1 MPTRRVFT
9 YAEARELL
17 PAVVERTRRAVAEMT
32 ELGGEEDDD
41 SDEDGAERVLLA
53 WAGDLQAM
61 GLEVKGRWL
70 VDFDSGDGFWCWKWP
85 EEDLLFFHSYED
97 GFKGRVRIQ

>member
-1 MPTRRVFT
+1 MSTRRVFT

-32 ELGGEEDDD
+32 ELGLEEDDGD
-41 SDEDGAERVLLA
+41 DEDGAERVLLA
-53 WAGDLQAM
+53 WAGDLQGM